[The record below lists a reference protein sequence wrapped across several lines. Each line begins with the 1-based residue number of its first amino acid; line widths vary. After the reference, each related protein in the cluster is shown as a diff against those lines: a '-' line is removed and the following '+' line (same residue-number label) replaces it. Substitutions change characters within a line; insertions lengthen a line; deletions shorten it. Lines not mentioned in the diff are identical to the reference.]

1 MDRHGRAGSKL
12 SMSSGACFWPNYGR
26 CSIRFVGFFDVDDIH
41 LFVSD
46 TYFDPENRVLTSL
59 AESLAG
65 SAGRPFAADLSV
77 GDQMLVPA
85 HVDQNFD
92 STIGRLGTPLRGYQQ

>member
-1 MDRHGRAGSKL
+1 M
-12 SMSSGACFWPNYGR
+12 
-26 CSIRFVGFFDVDDIH
+26 DDIH

-92 STIGRLGTPLRGYQQ
+92 STIGRLGTPLRGYQQGIFSGGQMQAKPRKCVSLDEHETTHVELRRAG